1 MDFNAVC
8 LLTSAFIGLLTGA
21 LGLRFRDKPGLS
33 FLPRTLLIGSFWSSL
48 AVVGTGLWFSDAFAA
63 VHMLYLILTLGV
75 PLASSIVLAQRWK
88 LKGFAGTLT
97 KVVLVLG
104 LLPAP
109 IGLYASH
116 VEPFWLRTDR
126 ATVPNLEVQTS
137 LRIGVLSDF
146 QTPSVGD
153 YERDALDTLLSQ
165 NPQLVL
171 VPGDLFQVSSAEE
184 FELVAEQF
192 AAVLARLDAE
202 AGRVVVVEGDT
213 DDVARLQRLAAG
225 TDVIV
230 LADSVTQVLIDDQ
243 RVRIG
248 GLTLDADPTL
258 QQRVIDEL
266 VAADAGVV
274 SILLTH
280 RPDPV
285 LALPESSGVDLVVAG
300 HTHGGQVSV
309 PFLGPPVT
317 LTSVPREVAA
327 GGLHAVN
334 GNAIY
339 VSTGVGRE
347 RHRAPQ
353 LRFGV
358 RPSVGIIMLVNPNLP
373 LDD

>member
-334 GNAIY
+334 GNTIY